1 MFSSSSLCNSIIS
14 LPDIITE
21 KFFLD
26 RSWRSK
32 SKSSIAFLDR
42 FWKIELFESAHLL
55 KFCAKIRF
63 YEDTGIRCWV
73 VVFER
78 V

>member
-1 MFSSSSLCNSIIS
+1 MTLSQKSFSWIGVGEVN
-14 LPDIITE
+14 P
-21 KFFLD
+21 
-26 RSWRSK
+26 
-32 SKSSIAFLDR
+32 KSSIAFLDR
-42 FWKIELFESAHLL
+42 FGKIELFESAHLL

-63 YEDTGIRCWV
+63 YEDTGIRCWI